1 MIEIK
6 EALSLVPIVLGNIK
20 SIKEICTTLDAGLL
34 PNNRKKLKDLEKL
47 VIALESKMQ
56 SGFPILANLATVYSA
71 VAADVKVA
79 WALSEKN
86 YELLG
91 FVNKPDYIISFLIRF
106 PGEMERNY
114 IDVGKGLSD
123 LPTID
128 STELGEARSILS
140 MIGTYLDRLKQIEF
154 DDNDEKSV
162 YAAKDNTR
170 KLVKDI
176 TSRYGDLD
184 KVLSRLLKRI
194 LENLG
199 KTKS

>member
-6 EALSLVPIVLGNIK
+6 EALALVPTVLGNIK
-20 SIKEICTTLDAGLL
+20 SIKEACTNLDAGIL
-34 PNNRKKLKDLEKL
+34 PNNRKKLKDLEEL
-47 VIALESKMQ
+47 VISLESKMQ
-56 SGFPILANLATVYSA
+56 SGFPVLANLATVYSS

-114 IDVGKGLSD
+114 IDVSKGISD

-128 STELGEARSILS
+128 NTESGEVRNILS
-140 MIGTYLDRLKQIEF
+140 MIGTYLDRLRQIEF
-154 DDNDEKSV
+154 DDNDDKSV
-162 YAAKDNTR
+162 YTAKDNVR

-184 KVLSRLLKRI
+184 RVLSRLLKRI
-194 LENLG
+194 LENIG
-199 KTKS
+199 KTKT

>member
-6 EALSLVPIVLGNIK
+6 EALALVPTVLGNIK
-20 SIKEICTTLDAGLL
+20 TIKEACAALDVGFL
-34 PNNRKKLKDLEKL
+34 PSNRKKLKDLEDLVLKL
-47 VIALESKMQ
+47 ENKME
-56 SGFPILANLATVYSA
+56 SGFPVLADLVSFYSA

-91 FVNKPDYIISFLIRF
+91 FVNKPEYIISFLIRF

-114 IDVGKGLSD
+114 IDVNKGISN

-128 STELGEARSILS
+128 NTESGEAKIILS
-140 MIGTYLDRLKQIEF
+140 LIGTYLDRLKQIEY
-154 DDNDEKSV
+154 DDTDDASV
-162 YAAKDNTR
+162 LKAKDNIR

-184 KVLSRLLKRI
+184 RVLLKLIKRI
-194 LENLG
+194 LEDLG
-199 KTKS
+199 KVKS